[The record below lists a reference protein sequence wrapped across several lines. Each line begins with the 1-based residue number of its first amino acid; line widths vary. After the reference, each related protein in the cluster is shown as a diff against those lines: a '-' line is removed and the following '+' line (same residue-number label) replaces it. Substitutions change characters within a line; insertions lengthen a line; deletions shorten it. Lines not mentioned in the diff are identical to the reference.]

1 MIRPARPDDLR
12 PIVQLAIGLFGEV
25 FPLELEEDHAVN
37 SLAMILFS
45 NGYVR
50 VAEADG
56 EIVGFLVG
64 TISQSGFWSAE
75 PCAMEAKF
83 GIHPDH
89 RSYRLARSFVKD
101 FEGWAES
108 MGVKTVVMACEV
120 GLSGDRVRRLFEHLG
135 YSASEIVFR
144 KSI

>member
-56 EIVGFLVG
+56 
-64 TISQSGFWSAE
+64 QAQQKCSG
-75 PCAMEAKF
+75 
-83 GIHPDH
+83 G
-89 RSYRLARSFVKD
+89 RLS
-101 FEGWAES
+101 EQE
-108 MGVKTVVMACEV
+108 CP
-120 GLSGDRVRRLFEHLG
+120 DRVG
-135 YSASEIVFR
+135 VIGQ
-144 KSI
+144 